1 MNIVFVHL
9 NSKIPKF
16 LKSNLETC
24 LKYFP
29 NSRIYLIHNLV
40 DDSFQVDGIEMYKY
54 VPREDWKDLE
64 KNLSHPKMFRSNF
77 WLTSLA
83 RFIAIADFMQDL
95 PGPVIHI
102 ESDNI
107 LASDFPIEKFLK
119 LESEYAFP
127 IVSKK
132 RGIASLVY
140 FKAAQSSRDLADFSL
155 EQAKINPSTSDMLV
169 LRNFYDLNKDRVQ
182 VLPTGL
188 SMQTSF
194 NNPIDND
201 VLKSMN
207 RGMGLLG
214 GIFDGSDLGVF
225 FLGTDPRNR
234 RGLSIVGSPVPENYA
249 DTQNWKLTPNTNRK
263 FVDLSVDN
271 STAKVFSLHATCKRM
286 KLFRSES
293 QFERLKKL
301 LKKSGSGQR
310 TIYYIDVFLL
320 ALLNSSV
327 KRYKLTISRI
337 CKAMNGDKNV

>member
-16 LKSNLETC
+16 LKSNLETS

-29 NSRIYLIHNLV
+29 NSKVYLIHNLV
-40 DDSFQVDGIEMYKY
+40 DDSFQFDGIEMYRY
-54 VPREDWKDLE
+54 VPRKDWRDLE
-64 KNLSHPKMFRSNF
+64 NNLNHPKEFRSNF

-83 RFIAIADFMQDL
+83 RFFAIADFMQEM
-95 PGPVIHI
+95 PGPVFHI

-140 FKAAQSSRDLADFSL
+140 FKTAQSSRDLADFSL

-194 NNPIDND
+194 KNPIDND
-201 VLKSMN
+201 VLNSMN
-207 RGMGLLG
+207 RGMELLG
-214 GIFDGSDLGVF
+214 GVFDGSDLGVF

-234 RGLSIVGSPVPENYA
+234 RGLSIVGCPVAENYA

-263 FVDLSVDN
+263 FVDLCVDN

-286 KLFRSES
+286 KLFRSVS
-293 QFERLKKL
+293 QFERLENL

-320 ALLNSSV
+320 ALLNSAV
-327 KRYKLTISRI
+327 KRYKLTISRF
-337 CKAMNGDKNV
+337 CKVMNGDENV

>member
-9 NSKIPKF
+9 NSKIPEF
-16 LKSNLETC
+16 LKSNLECC
-24 LKYFP
+24 LKHFP
-29 NSRIYLIHNLV
+29 NSRIHLIHNLIEDNLQIHGV
-40 DDSFQVDGIEMYKY
+40 EMYRY
-54 VPREDWKDLE
+54 VPRKDWRNLE
-64 KNLSHPKMFRSNF
+64 NNLNHPKDFRSNF

-83 RFIAIADFMQDL
+83 RFIAIADFMQEM

-140 FKAAQSSRDLADFSL
+140 FKTAQSSRDLADFSL

-169 LRNFYDLNKDRVQ
+169 LRNFYDLNKNRVQ

-188 SMQTSF
+188 SMQISF
-194 NNPIDND
+194 KTPIDND

-207 RGMGLLG
+207 RGMELLG
-214 GIFDGSDLGVF
+214 GVFDGSDLGVF

-234 RGLSIVGSPVPENYA
+234 RGLSIVGIPVPENYS

-263 FVDLSVDN
+263 FVDLCVDN
-271 STAKVFSLHATCKRM
+271 STAKVFSLHATCKRV

-293 QFERLKKL
+293 QCERLENF
-301 LKKSGSGQR
+301 LKKSSNGQR
-310 TIYYIDVFLL
+310 TICYIDVFLS
-320 ALLNSSV
+320 ALLNSFV
-327 KRYKLTISRI
+327 KRYKLSINRI
-337 CKAMNGDKNV
+337 CKDFSDFSNW